1 MEVFYAIQNLHEKI
15 CILHVKTKTRNEI
28 TIFLQEKKKGIA
40 VDRRTKGQIEMLYET
55 RFWKNFIGFTCTYAI
70 EYLDDVVFVPGM

>member
-1 MEVFYAIQNLHEKI
+1 MYFACENKDQKWDNYISIGKEKSS
-15 CILHVKTKTRNEI
+15 
-28 TIFLQEKKKGIA
+28 A
-40 VDRRTKGQIEMLYET
+40 VDRRTKGQTEILYET